1 MTKPNSHPSQEIEKI
16 PKISEIPHTQIR
28 PHLTGIREKQG
39 RNDKKDVTLA

>member
-1 MTKPNSHPSQEIEKI
+1 MAKPNSHPSQEIKKI

-39 RNDKKDVTLA
+39 RNDKKDVT